1 MTGIVFSDLLDGE
14 TKRVTLPTHDNRI
27 QKLQTECAPTT
38 ATLLIRNDNRMKD
51 NTSDADP
58 ARYNRLAALSR
69 FEGQSAPPI
78 HLWHP
83 EHICDIDMKIDRNG
97 DWHHE
102 GTQIK
107 RASLTRLFSSVMRLE
122 DDGDYFLVTP
132 VEKCRIQVEDVPFQA
147 ILMRVDGGGN
157 SQRLVFTSNMAEEA
171 IAGAD
176 HPLSFI
182 EETDSKNGSSFI
194 PYIEIRDGL
203 KARVSR
209 NVYYQLMDLLEEGE
223 GDNKGCLGVWSDGCF
238 FGISE
243 SAFES
248 R

>member
-1 MTGIVFSDLLDGE
+1 
-14 TKRVTLPTHDNRI
+14 
-27 QKLQTECAPTT
+27 
-38 ATLLIRNDNRMKD
+38 MKD
-51 NTSDADP
+51 NTPDADP
-58 ARYNRLAALSR
+58 ARYNRLAALSQ

-83 EHICDIDMKIDRNG
+83 EQTCDIDMKIDRNG
-97 DWHHE
+97 DWYHE
-102 GTQIK
+102 GTLIK

-122 DDGDYFLVTP
+122 SDGDYFLVTP
-132 VEKCRIQVEDVPFQA
+132 VEKCKIQVEDVAVQA
-147 ILMRVDGGGN
+147 ILMRVDKGGV
-157 SQRLVFTSNMAEEA
+157 SQQLVFTSNMGEEA
-171 IAGAD
+171 VAGKE

-182 EETDSKNGSSFI
+182 EEKDVDNGSSFI

-223 GDNKGCLGVWSDGCF
+223 GDHKGWWGVWSGGCF

-243 SAFES
+243 SA
-248 R
+248 

>member
-1 MTGIVFSDLLDGE
+1 
-14 TKRVTLPTHDNRI
+14 
-27 QKLQTECAPTT
+27 
-38 ATLLIRNDNRMKD
+38 MKD
-51 NTSDADP
+51 KTLDANP
-58 ARYNRLAALSR
+58 ARYNHLAALSR

-97 DWHHE
+97 NWYHE

-107 RASLTRLFSSVMRLE
+107 RASLARLFSSVMRLE

-147 ILMRVDGGGN
+147 ILMRVEGSGN
-157 SQRLVFTSNMAEEA
+157 SQQLVFTSNMAEEA
-171 IAGAD
+171 IAGAN

-209 NVYYQLMDLLEEGE
+209 NVYYQLMELLAAGE
-223 GDNKGCLGVWSDGCF
+223 GDNKGWLGVWSDGCF
-238 FGISE
+238 FGLSE
-243 SAFES
+243 SAFE
-248 R
+248 

>member
-1 MTGIVFSDLLDGE
+1 
-14 TKRVTLPTHDNRI
+14 
-27 QKLQTECAPTT
+27 
-38 ATLLIRNDNRMKD
+38 MKD
-51 NTSDADP
+51 NTKDADP
-58 ARYNRLAALSR
+58 ARYNRLAELSR
-69 FEGQSAPPI
+69 FEGQAAPPI

-83 EHICDIDMKIDRNG
+83 EHISDIDMKIDRNG

-107 RASLTRLFSSVMRLE
+107 RASLTRLFSSVMRRE

-147 ILMRVDGGGN
+147 ILMRVDGVGN
-157 SQRLVFTSNMAEEA
+157 SQQLVFTSNMAEEA

-176 HPLSFI
+176 HPLSFL
-182 EETDSKNGSSFI
+182 EETDSENGSRFI

-223 GDNKGCLGVWSDGCF
+223 GDNKGWLGVWSDGCF

-243 SAFES
+243 SAFE
-248 R
+248 

>member
-1 MTGIVFSDLLDGE
+1 
-14 TKRVTLPTHDNRI
+14 
-27 QKLQTECAPTT
+27 
-38 ATLLIRNDNRMKD
+38 MKD
-51 NTSDADP
+51 KTLDANP
-58 ARYNRLAALSR
+58 ARYNHLAALSR

-97 DWHHE
+97 NWYHE

-107 RASLTRLFSSVMRLE
+107 RVSLARLFSSVMRRE
-122 DDGDYFLVTP
+122 DNGDYFLVTP

-147 ILMRVDGGGN
+147 ILMRVEGSGN
-157 SQRLVFTSNMAEEA
+157 SQQLVFTSNMAEEA
-171 IAGAD
+171 IAGAN

-209 NVYYQLMDLLEEGE
+209 NVYYQLMELLAAGE
-223 GDNKGCLGVWSDGCF
+223 DDNKGWLGVWSDGCF
-238 FGISE
+238 FGLSE
-243 SAFES
+243 SAFE
-248 R
+248 